1 MKLSTINLIVESIL
15 EDAENPSEKQRV
27 MPIAKQR
34 VIPIANEATI
44 YLKTALICEL
54 QGIDKAMEYFHGNHT
69 MDEYKEFR
77 TEVMLGGERGKR

>member
-15 EDAENPSEKQRV
+15 EDADTPSE
-27 MPIAKQR
+27 KQR

-54 QGIDKAMEYFHGNHT
+54 QGIDKAMEYFYGDHT

-77 TEVMLGGERGKR
+77 TEVVKG

>member
-15 EDAENPSEKQRV
+15 EDAENPSE
-27 MPIAKQR
+27 KQR

>member
-15 EDAENPSEKQRV
+15 EEADTPSERQR
-27 MPIAKQR
+27 I
-34 VIPIANEATI
+34 IPIANEATI

-54 QGIDKAMEYFHGNHT
+54 QGIDKAMAYFHGGHT

-77 TEVMLGGERGKR
+77 TEVIKGEK

>member
-15 EDAENPSEKQRV
+15 EDAETPSE
-27 MPIAKQR
+27 KQR

-54 QGIDKAMEYFHGNHT
+54 QGIDKAMEYFKGNHT

-77 TEVMLGGERGKR
+77 TEVVLGGEHGKR

>member
-1 MKLSTINLIVESIL
+1 MKLSTINLIVEGIL
-15 EDAENPSEKQRV
+15 EDADTPSE
-27 MPIAKQR
+27 KQR

-77 TEVMLGGERGKR
+77 TEVVKGENNGQYK